1 MTSNET
7 SNFDKPVNDLNET
20 ENQQIISNETSNVNT
35 LTDNSRETESQLVIS
50 NETVNDSNKNTKTFY
65 KTQPDNSKI
74 DPTKLKKGQ
83 I

>member
-1 MTSNET
+1 M
-7 SNFDKPVNDLNET
+7 NET

-35 LTDNSRETESQLVIS
+35 LTDNSRETESQLVTS
-50 NETVNDSNKNTKTFY
+50 NETVNDSNKNTKTFC
-65 KTQPDNSKI
+65 KTQPDNNKI